1 MLRNIWKYSQRNAT
15 PILVYVSIYNKRK
28 ASDGA
33 AVTASVPDT
42 DPGTGIEI
50 QWTKLMN
57 NQSRVWSLERRAI
70 SGSDR

>member
-1 MLRNIWKYSQRNAT
+1 MKPYPVSLQCYAT
-15 PILVYVSIYNKRK
+15 FESTPSVMRLPILVYVSIYNKRK

-57 NQSRVWSLERRAI
+57 NQSRV
-70 SGSDR
+70 